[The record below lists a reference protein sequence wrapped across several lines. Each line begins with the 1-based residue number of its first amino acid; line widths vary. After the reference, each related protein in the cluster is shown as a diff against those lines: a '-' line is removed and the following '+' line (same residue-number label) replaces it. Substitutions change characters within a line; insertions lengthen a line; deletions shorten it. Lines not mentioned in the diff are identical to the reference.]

1 MSLWKNRNKKNKWLV
16 KGLICGFAA
25 AIIYTSCFGIFR
37 DRAQEY
43 VTDPTTSENNIA
55 WLYES
60 AYVLYK
66 DLYNTVN
73 GTSVDYREL
82 YLQPQE
88 GYEWILEEQRLNDY
102 YERLTEPVVDESTTE
117 PLEQDIPQP
126 TVSAADGETTAPIVA
141 DRYDGWIQDNIEGM
155 IADLERFH
163 EYYGNLEES
172 FSYLNYL
179 YGYHI
184 MDNVTGQVITNLS
197 MEDMSANKHFFHL
210 SFVFDEVGN
219 ITVGEDLV
227 ATDADAIRKYANGE
241 IRGNSSQNPV
251 AEELSSLKNFL
262 AVKKPVNCTVTYCIT
277 DVAWANM
284 TGGFLVNDY
293 GRGDFNISRYVD
305 DSMRYAYTQAGAGA
319 VLTVMFLFV
328 GVCGFIFTGK
338 KETELQGGGQTIL
351 ASLEFLGLGG
361 LLWYAFGGT
370 NLTRW
375 VPSVAEGDAAEILKY
390 AIAGRPY
397 VASILVYCLTVL
409 FLTVFF
415 LGAWY
420 IGFCVSEIK
429 ELGFRG
435 YVRKHSIIYRFFPYI
450 KRKCME
456 TYEKIANIDLTK
468 DANKTIIRLLVVNG
482 IILLAISSLWVVGWV
497 AVIIYSL
504 LLYVVI
510 RKYVSDLQKRYR
522 TLLNAT
528 NEIAKGN
535 LNVSIDEN
543 LGVFEPFKPE
553 IIKIQ
558 EGFKHAVDQEV
569 KSQRMKSELI
579 TNVSHDLKT
588 PLTAI
593 ITYVN
598 LLKEKNLTE
607 EQREEYLDTLE
618 RKSLRLKVLIEDLFE
633 VSKANSNNVTLNIMD
648 VDIMNLV
655 KQVSFEMSDKLEAA
669 DLDVRLNL
677 PEGRIALPLDSQK
690 TYRVYENLF
699 ANVAKY
705 AMPGTRVYV
714 SGALRDGRVEIIL
727 KNITAQEITVDSAEL
742 TERFVRNDASRNTEG
757 SGLGL
762 AIAKSFMELQGGEL
776 KVEVDGDLFKATTS
790 WPIDKNPA

>member
-1 MSLWKNRNKKNKWLV
+1 MSLRKKQNKKNIWVLS
-16 KGLICGFAA
+16 GLICALIA
-25 AIIYTSCFGIFR
+25 SLLYTSCFGIFR

-43 VTDPTTSENNIA
+43 VTDPTVSDNNIA

-73 GTSVDYREL
+73 GTSVDYRDI

-88 GYEWILEEQRLNDY
+88 GYEWILEEQRLN
-102 YERLTEPVVDESTTE
+102 EFLAEPMVDEGATE
-117 PLEQDIPQP
+117 PLEQEIPQP
-126 TVSAADGETTAPIVA
+126 TVSPNGSDTTKIVI
-141 DRYDGWIQDNIEGM
+141 DRYDGIEHTIVEGM
-155 IADLERFH
+155 LGDLERFH
-163 EYYGNLEES
+163 EYYANLEES
-172 FSYLNYL
+172 FSHLNYL

-197 MEDMSANKHFFHL
+197 MEDMNTNKHFFYL

-241 IRGNSSQNPV
+241 IRENSSQNPV
-251 AEELSSLKNFL
+251 TEELSSLKNFL
-262 AVKKPVNCTVTYCIT
+262 TVKKPVNCTVTYCIT
-277 DVAWANM
+277 DVAWSNM
-284 TGGFLVNDY
+284 TGGFHVNDY

-305 DSMRYAYTQAGAGA
+305 NSMRYAYTQAGAGS
-319 VLTVMFLFV
+319 VLTILFLLIGFF
-328 GVCGFIFTGK
+328 GFIFTGK
-338 KETELQGGGQTIL
+338 KETELQKGGQRFLTTI
-351 ASLEFLGLGG
+351 EFLVLGG

-370 NLTRW
+370 NLTRLI
-375 VPSVAEGDAAEILKY
+375 PSVAEGDAAEILKY

-397 VASILVYCLTVL
+397 VASTLVYCFTVLLLTVY
-409 FLTVFF
+409 FW
-415 LGAWY
+415 GAWY
-420 IGFCVSEIK
+420 IGFCVSQVK
-429 ELGFRG
+429 ECGIRG
-435 YVRKHSIIYRFFPYI
+435 YVKKHSVIYRFFPYT
-450 KRKCME
+450 KRKCVE
-456 TYEKIANIDLTK
+456 AYEKVANIDLTK
-468 DANKTIIRLLVVNG
+468 DANKTIVRLLVVNG
-482 IILLAISSLWVVGWV
+482 IILLVISSLWFVGWI
-497 AVIIYSL
+497 AVLVYSMI
-504 LLYVVI
+504 LYVVL
-510 RKYVSDLQKRYR
+510 RKYISDLQKRYSV
-522 TLLNAT
+522 LLNAT

-535 LNVSIDEN
+535 LNVSIEEN

-553 IIKIQ
+553 IVKIQ
-558 EGFKHAVDQEV
+558 EGFKNAVEEEI

-593 ITYVN
+593 ITYIN
-598 LLKEKNLTE
+598 LLKEKNITE
-607 EQREEYLDTLE
+607 EQRIEYLDTLE

-633 VSKANSNNVTLNIMD
+633 VSKASSQNVTLNIMD

-669 DLDVRLNL
+669 GLDVRLNL
-677 PEGRIALPLDSQK
+677 PEGRISLPLDSQK

-699 ANVAKY
+699 GNVAKY

-714 SGALRDGRVEIIL
+714 SGALREGCVEIIL
-727 KNITAQEITVDSAEL
+727 KNITAQEITVDSEEL

-762 AIAKSFMELQGGEL
+762 AIAKSFMEIQGGSL
-776 KVEVDGDLFKATTS
+776 KVEVDGDLFKATTI
-790 WPIDKNPA
+790 WPLSDF